1 MECDS
6 IHAAITWKE
15 VRQCIL
21 YARLGINFWTYET
34 APYKVWNFHNGNF
47 YDFQKLAKDIM
58 NTEEKTR
65 RRTP

>member
-15 VRQCIL
+15 VHQCIP
-21 YARLGINFWTYET
+21 YARLGIHFWTYET
-34 APYKVWNFHNGNF
+34 SPYKVGNFHHGNF

-58 NTEEKTR
+58 NTEEMTR
-65 RRTP
+65 RGTP